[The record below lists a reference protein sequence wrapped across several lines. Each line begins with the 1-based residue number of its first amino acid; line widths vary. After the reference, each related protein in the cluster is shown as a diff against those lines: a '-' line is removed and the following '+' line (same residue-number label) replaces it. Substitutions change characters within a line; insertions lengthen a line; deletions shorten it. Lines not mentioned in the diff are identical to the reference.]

1 MASDKE
7 PVVIPVAREEASVA
21 RKLVDKG
28 AVRVRKVV
36 RESVEFID
44 EPLLHDEIDIE
55 HVVVNRVVDAPEPPR
70 EEGHVLIIPVYEEV
84 LTVQRKWVLRAV
96 QAARQRGW
104 EVGAQGGSAVA
115 AAGGAI
121 TAPRGSGAARGRGA
135 RRTTPAARFNVG
147 STARRFEDVE
157 NSHRPDG
164 QHGRGAEPSE

>member
-84 LTVQRKWVLRAV
+84 LTVQRKWVLKEEVRLRRREV
-96 QAARQRGW
+96 QSRHRE
-104 EVGAQGGSAVA
+104 EVVLREEEALVERRP
-115 AAGGAI
+115 
-121 TAPRGSGAARGRGA
+121 PRD
-135 RRTTPAARFNVG
+135 
-147 STARRFEDVE
+147 ST
-157 NSHRPDG
+157 
-164 QHGRGAEPSE
+164 